1 LVGVE
6 ATVFHGMTSCR
17 RVAVVKSF
25 VR

>member
-17 RVAVVKSF
+17 RIAVVKSF